1 MLLIWNIYQH
11 FPHKWTSFVGKYT
24 IHGAY
29 GICYRSQQTSGF
41 RAPHWI
47 LIWRSVM
54 GTSWAPWWTNPAKFW
69 RFPVSHGGSP
79 QSYPYLYGIFP
90 WKKPSIMGII
100 IYFNRIFHYEH
111 PIEPS
116 ILGIIFGK
124 LHLGHEWFLCPH
136 SKLSDVRRD
145 RNPHAVPQGAR
156 FEVPHTLAVV
166 NPGVDGH
173 KIEAI
178 PCKHWIIYLSS
189 RG

>member
-1 MLLIWNIYQH
+1 MGYVTEANKHQLSGPSNLDLA
-11 FPHKWTSFVGKYT
+11 KY
-24 IHGAY
+24 HG
-29 GICYRSQQTSGF
+29 QQSRPSLGAF
-41 RAPHWI
+41 Q
-47 LIWRSVM
+47 SVM
-54 GTSWAPWWTNPAKFW
+54 GVALNHI
-69 RFPVSHGGSP
+69 RI
-79 QSYPYLYGIFP
+79 YMILYGIFP

-100 IYFNRIFHYEH
+100 IYFNRIFHYKH

-116 ILGIIFGK
+116 ILGIVFGK